1 MSHAAAEPTADLLGG
16 DGPLAR
22 RLPRFVPRPQQQ
34 EMAAA
39 IGRALRRGG
48 MLVAEAG
55 TGTGKTYAYLAPAL
69 DAGVRTVISTGT
81 KALQDQLFRRDLPLL
96 REALASP
103 VRVALLKGRSN
114 YLCLHRLELA
124 ERAPEFATPEAMAR
138 LHALREWAGR
148 TDSGEIAQFH
158 QVPAGDRFWLQVTST
173 ADNCL
178 GQECPAW
185 SECHV
190 VKARRA
196 AQEAELVV
204 VNHHLLFSDF
214 LLRQEGFGELLP
226 DADAFVLDEAHQ
238 VPEIASRFFGIAVSG
253 RQLVDLARDAVR
265 AQRAAGGDMPAI
277 EISARGLERSV
288 DAFRRTLGEDQR
300 QAAWE
305 GQRAPAAAL
314 SRLRTEVGE
323 LRALLEDCAE
333 RDQAL
338 QHCWRRAQA
347 LAARLDLFS
356 AEDDRDDPDRVGGE
370 QVKWLESGMR
380 SFTLHVT
387 PMDFSATF
395 RAAIDRYEAAWI
407 FTSATLAVG
416 EEFSHFTA
424 RLGIEDADTARWGS
438 PFDYARNT
446 LCYLPPDMPDPGT
459 GDYIAAVVAA
469 ARPVLAASR
478 GRAFLLFTSHSG
490 LREAA
495 RLLEEQPLGYPVF
508 VQGSLPHQEL
518 LERFRAAGNGVLL
531 GTASFWEGVD
541 VRGSALSCVI
551 IDKLPFAAPDDPV
564 LQARS
569 ALIRARGG
577 NPFRDQQLPA
587 AVIALKQ
594 GAGRLIR
601 DTADSG
607 VLMLCD
613 PRLRSRSYGRIFL
626 ADLPPMPR
634 TGDVEEVIEFFRR
647 LEARDDAAVDAVD
660 QVSVPAFDRASGL
673 SSEPAAEEAPA

>member
-1 MSHAAAEPTADLLGG
+1 MDSADGELLGEH
-16 DGPLAR
+16 GPLAR
-22 RLPRFVPRPQQQ
+22 RLPRFTPRPQQQ
-34 EMAAA
+34 ALAAA
-39 IGRALRRGG
+39 IARALRRGG

-69 DAGVRTVISTGT
+69 DAGVKTVVSTGT
-81 KALQDQLFRRDLPLL
+81 KALQDQLFRRDIPLL
-96 REALASP
+96 KEALASP
-103 VRVALLKGRSN
+103 VRVALLKGRAN

-124 ERAPEFATPEAMAR
+124 ERAPELAAPEALAR

-148 TDSGEIAQFH
+148 TESGEIAQFH

-185 SECHV
+185 SDCHV

-196 AQEAELVV
+196 AQEADLVV

-226 DADAFVLDEAHQ
+226 DAGAFVLDEAHQ
-238 VPEIASRFFGIAVSG
+238 LPEIASRFFGMAVSG

-277 EISARGLERSV
+277 EVAARGLERSV
-288 DAFRRTLGEDQR
+288 DAFRRALGEEQR
-300 QAAWE
+300 QAAWSP
-305 GQRAPAAAL
+305 QRGAQVAAL

-323 LRALLEDCAE
+323 MRALLEEYAE
-333 RDQAL
+333 RDQGL

-347 LAARLDLFS
+347 LAARLDLFA
-356 AEDDRDDPDRVGGE
+356 AEPASVDRDADGESGGSVDAE
-370 QVKWLESGMR
+370 QVKWLESGAR

-387 PMDFSATF
+387 PMDFAATF
-395 RAAIDRYEAAWI
+395 REAIDRYGAAWI

-424 RLGIEDADTARWGS
+424 RLGIEDADTARWDS
-438 PFDYARNT
+438 PFDYAANT
-446 LCYLPPDMPDPGT
+446 LCYLPPDLPDPGT
-459 GDYIAAVVAA
+459 RDYAAAVVAA
-469 ARPVLAASR
+469 ARPVLAASG
-478 GRAFLLFTSHSG
+478 GRAFMLFTSHSG

-495 RLLEEQPLGYPVF
+495 RLLEEEPLGHPVF

-518 LERFRAAGNGVLL
+518 LERFRAAGDGVLL

-541 VRGSALSCVI
+541 VRGPALSCVI

-564 LQARS
+564 LQARA
-569 ALIRARGG
+569 ALIRARAG

-601 DTADSG
+601 DAADCG

-613 PRLRSRSYGRIFL
+613 PRLRSRSYGRVFL
-626 ADLPPMPR
+626 ANLPVMPR
-634 TGDVEEVIEFFRR
+634 TGELGDVVDFFRR
-647 LEARDDAAVDAVD
+647 LEARGAMDGAVADAV
-660 QVSVPAFDRASGL
+660 PAG
-673 SSEPAAEEAPA
+673 APA